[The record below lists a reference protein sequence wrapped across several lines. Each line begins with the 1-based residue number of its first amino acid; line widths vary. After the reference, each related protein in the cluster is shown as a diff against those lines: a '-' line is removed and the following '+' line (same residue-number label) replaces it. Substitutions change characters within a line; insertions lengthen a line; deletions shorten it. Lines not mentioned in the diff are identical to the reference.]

1 MAEISQQDNEHSFHR
16 HRNGKRKSRRI
27 KQSYR
32 GSIGRHSS
40 LWNKDGWDHMLGRE
54 EDFFVFGHA
63 KWICWHC
70 RFTSGMSQIHPNP
83 QCPTC
88 GYEMKRLDGRARVP
102 RRDALESKW
111 RRFEVLF
118 KKGN

>member
-1 MAEISQQDNEHSFHR
+1 MVEVLTEDEHIQKMTHLHQKKLPKRRSYSQN
-16 HRNGKRKSRRI
+16 
-27 KQSYR
+27 YR
-32 GSIGRHSS
+32 GRIFTKYEDRLTH
-40 LWNKDGWDHMLGRE
+40 LIDRE
-54 EDFFVFGHA
+54 EELWQTGRI

-70 RFTSGMSQIHPNP
+70 RFTSSMSWKHSSP

-111 RRFEVLF
+111 RRFEILF
-118 KKGN
+118 RKKGN